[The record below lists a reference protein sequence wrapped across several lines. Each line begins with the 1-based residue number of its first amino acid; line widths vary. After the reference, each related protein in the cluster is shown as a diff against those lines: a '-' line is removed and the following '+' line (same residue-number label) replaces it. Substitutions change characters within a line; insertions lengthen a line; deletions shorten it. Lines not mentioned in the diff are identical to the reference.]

1 MALLLAKSIAT
12 ASQWCE
18 DHVPHAE
25 HMEGCQSLK
34 TPKHSQDDVKDF
46 EDVSGVLSSTS
57 VILGQ
62 RAK

>member
-1 MALLLAKSIAT
+1 MPHV
-12 ASQWCE
+12 E
-18 DHVPHAE
+18 DVE
-25 HMEGCQSLK
+25 SCQSDK
-34 TPKHSQDDVKDF
+34 IAKHSQDDVKDF